1 MSDVETF
8 EESFE
13 RILFSEESLED
24 LEDEL
29 EEVYE
34 KGGLETLSH
43 VYGLNERVNQFEEL
57 FQAYK
62 EFYSVKDFRDGS
74 RMKDRKLNN
83 LMEAYRNYFG
93 PGSNE
98 EWNEGVQNAQVLSK
112 TTTSQ
117 GRLSREDF
125 YNIISGEYHEELDMR

>member
-1 MSDVETF
+1 MSDIGKF

-13 RILFSEESLED
+13 RILFSNESLED

-34 KGGLETLSH
+34 QGGLETLSH

-57 FQAYK
+57 FQAYR

-74 RMKDRKLNN
+74 RMKDRKLQN
-83 LMEAYRNYFG
+83 LMEAYRDYFG
-93 PGSNE
+93 PGANE
-98 EWNEGVQNAQVLSK
+98 RWNEGVDVAK
-112 TTTSQ
+112 TISPAANFD
-117 GRLSREDF
+117 GPLDREDF
-125 YNIISGEYHEELDMR
+125 YSVISGSYEQLE

>member
-1 MSDVETF
+1 MSDIGAF
-8 EESFE
+8 EDSFE
-13 RILFSEESLED
+13 RILFSEESIED

-43 VYGLNERVNQFEEL
+43 VYGLNQRVNQFEEL

-83 LMEAYRNYFG
+83 LMEAYRDYFG
-93 PGSNE
+93 PGANE
-98 EWNEGVQNAQVLSK
+98 RWNEGVDAAK
-112 TTTSQ
+112 TISPAANFD
-117 GRLSREDF
+117 GPLDREDF
-125 YNIISGEYHEELDMR
+125 YSVISSSYEQLE